1 MKRTLTTTQL
11 LAELPTSVSKDS
23 IRRWAREG
31 RLPFDVTPGGHRRFC
46 LEEALVV
53 LDPAP
58 KTHLT
63 PIVVGRGKTHIG
75 SGPSLTASP
84 AETLSRRARAVETTP
99 VEQMAERA
107 AKEKVR
113 KRTATSELFGS
124 ARRVLVGTG
133 A

>member
-46 LEEALVV
+46 LEEALVMLNPV
-53 LDPAP
+53 S
-58 KTHLT
+58 KTRLT
-63 PIVVGRGKTHIG
+63 PIVVGQGKTHIG
-75 SGPSLTASP
+75 AGPSPTAST
-84 AETLSRRARAVETTP
+84 AHALSRRVRAVETTP
-99 VEQMAERA
+99 VEQLVGP
-107 AKEKVR
+107 AKNKKVR
-113 KRTATSELFGS
+113 KRTATSELFGG